1 MNFVHGFGNKVISV
15 RRYCVSFFQQRNGKK
30 AYFEM
35 KTLQLLMLIITTT
48 PARGQNKMTDNGE
61 KLSVDG
67 VRCEQ
72 KPFMLLLRVDEIV
85 GNRLQ
90 SIIIDLIKRAVW

>member
-1 MNFVHGFGNKVISV
+1 MNFHHGLYLFIDIAFL
-15 RRYCVSFFQQRNGKK
+15 FFSATKWKK

-35 KTLQLLMLIITTT
+35 KTLQILMLIITTT

-67 VRCEQ
+67 IRCEQ
-72 KPFMLLLRVDEIV
+72 KPFMLLLRVDEID